1 MINCDILYLE
11 NLGGAFM
18 AEVFKLPGSSYEEIT
33 KIIRAYSNVKN
44 GQALS
49 LADLAQMSGMDKT
62 IISRNNGFLLQ
73 LKLITEGNKKAPTEI
88 CTTLGRAYNLGMTEQ
103 VSKIWFEIVKND
115 EFLNRM
121 ISTIQI
127 KMEMPKQ
134 EFVNHIVFSSSN
146 NNSNNARAGAS
157 AIIEILKLT
166 QMIEENDGMITARK
180 SSVVENSI
188 ISEKTQSVVEAKNQD
203 NKKADSNIKEM
214 NLPETGYY
222 IQSYTCE
229 SGKFA
234 KIIIPEDATEDD
246 LFAFE
251 DMLKIVLKR
260 KFKLNSDL

>member
-1 MINCDILYLE
+1 MS
-11 NLGGAFM
+11 
-18 AEVFKLPGSSYEEIT
+18 EVFKLPGSSYEEIT
-33 KIIRAYSNVKN
+33 KIIRAYSNVKT
-44 GQALS
+44 GQELS

-73 LKLITEGNKKAPTEI
+73 LKLITEGNKKAPTAM
-88 CTTLGRAYNLGMTEQ
+88 CVTLGKAYNLGITEQ
-103 VSKIWFEIVKND
+103 ISKIWFEIVKND

-127 KMEMPKQ
+127 KSEMPKQ
-134 EFVNHIVFSSSN
+134 EFINHIVFSSSN

-166 QMIEENDGMITARK
+166 QMIEENDGKIVSGRGDITDK
-180 SSVVENSI
+180 VDI
-188 ISEKTQSVVEAKNQD
+188 IEKPQNVLETKNQEI
-203 NKKADSNIKEM
+203 KKTDSGLKENI
-214 NLPETGYY
+214 LPEAGYY

-234 KIIIPEDATEDD
+234 KIIIPEDVTKDD

-260 KFKLNSDL
+260 KFKLNL

>member
-1 MINCDILYLE
+1 
-11 NLGGAFM
+11 M
-18 AEVFKLPGSSYEEIT
+18 AELFKLPGSSYEEIT

-44 GQALS
+44 GQVLS
-49 LADLAQMSGMDKT
+49 LEDLAQMSGMDKT

-73 LKLITEGNKKAPTEI
+73 IGLITKGNKKAPTEMCI
-88 CTTLGRAYNLGMTEQ
+88 TLGKAYKLGITEQ
-103 VSKIWFEIVKND
+103 ISKIWFEIVKND

-127 KMEMPKQ
+127 KTEMTKQ

-157 AIIEILKLT
+157 AVIEILKLT
-166 QMIEENDGMITARK
+166 QMIEENDGMIVSGK
-180 SSVVENSI
+180 SNAIEENV
-188 ISEKTQSVVEAKNQD
+188 ISEKSQNVVEIKNQEIKKVD
-203 NKKADSNIKEM
+203 NSIKEI
-214 NLPETGYY
+214 NSFEIGYY

-229 SGKFA
+229 SGKLA

-246 LFAFE
+246 LFALE

-260 KFKLNSDL
+260 KFKLNS

>member
-1 MINCDILYLE
+1 
-11 NLGGAFM
+11 M

-73 LKLITEGNKKAPTEI
+73 LKLITEGNRKAPTEI
-88 CTTLGRAYNLGMTEQ
+88 CITLGRAYNLGMAEQ

-121 ISTIQI
+121 ISTVQI

-134 EFVNHIVFSSSN
+134 EFINHIVFSSSN
-146 NNSNNARAGAS
+146 NNSNNTRAGAS

-166 QMIEENDGMITARK
+166 QMIEENDGMITVRK
-180 SSVVENSI
+180 SSVVQNGI
-188 ISEKTQSVVEAKNQD
+188 ISEEIQSVVEAKNQD
-203 NKKADSNIKEM
+203 NKKADSSIKEM
-214 NLPETGYY
+214 NLHETGYY

-260 KFKLNSDL
+260 KFKLNLDL

>member
-1 MINCDILYLE
+1 
-11 NLGGAFM
+11 M
-18 AEVFKLPGSSYEEIT
+18 AEIFKLPGSSYEEIT
-33 KIIRAYSNVKN
+33 KIIRAYSNVKH

-73 LKLITEGNKKAPTEI
+73 LRLITEGNKKAPTEMCI
-88 CTTLGRAYNLGMTEQ
+88 TLGRAYNLGMI
-103 VSKIWFEIVKND
+103 SKIWFEIVRND

-127 KMEMPKQ
+127 KTEMSKQ
-134 EFVNHIVFSSSN
+134 DFVNHIVFSSSN

-166 QMIEENDGMITARK
+166 QMIEENDGMIVSRK
-180 SSVVENSI
+180 SNVVEESI
-188 ISEKTQSVVEAKNQD
+188 VSEKIQNAQEIKIQEIRKV
-203 NKKADSNIKEM
+203 DSGVKET
-214 NLPETGYY
+214 NLLEVGYY

-229 SGKFA
+229 SGKLA

-260 KFKLNSDL
+260 KFKLNS

>member
-1 MINCDILYLE
+1 
-11 NLGGAFM
+11 M

-44 GQALS
+44 GQAIS
-49 LADLAQMSGMDKT
+49 LADLAQISGMDKT

-73 LKLITEGNKKAPTEI
+73 LRLITEGNRKTPTEMGI
-88 CTTLGRAYNLGMTEQ
+88 TLGRAYNLGMTEQ
-103 VSKIWFEIVKND
+103 ISKIWFEIVRND

-127 KMEMPKQ
+127 KTEMSKQ

-166 QMIEENDGMITARK
+166 QMIEENDGMIVSGK
-180 SSVVENSI
+180 SNDVVEGTVN
-188 ISEKTQSVVEAKNQD
+188 ERTQNETDIKSQEGR
-203 NKKADSNIKEM
+203 KADSSIKEA
-214 NLPETGYY
+214 NPLEAGYY

-229 SGKFA
+229 SGKLA

-246 LFAFE
+246 LYAFE

-260 KFKLNSDL
+260 KFKLNS

>member
-1 MINCDILYLE
+1 
-11 NLGGAFM
+11 M

-73 LKLITEGNKKAPTEI
+73 LGLITEGNKKAPTEMCI
-88 CTTLGRAYNLGMTEQ
+88 TLGRAYNLGMTEQ
-103 VSKIWFEIVKND
+103 ISKIWFEIVKND

-121 ISTIQI
+121 ILTIQI
-127 KMEMPKQ
+127 KTEMAKQ

-157 AIIEILKLT
+157 AVIEILKLT
-166 QMIEENDGMITARK
+166 QMIEENDGMIVSGK
-180 SSVVENSI
+180 SNAIEENV
-188 ISEKTQSVVEAKNQD
+188 ISEKSQNVVEIKNQEI
-203 NKKADSNIKEM
+203 KKVDSSIKEV
-214 NLPETGYY
+214 NSFEAGYY

-229 SGKFA
+229 SGKLA

-246 LFAFE
+246 LFALE

-260 KFKLNSDL
+260 KFKLNS

>member
-1 MINCDILYLE
+1 MYLVKCI
-11 NLGGAFM
+11 GGTYYM
-18 AEVFKLPGSSYEEIT
+18 SEIYKLPGSSYEEII

-62 IISRNNGFLLQ
+62 IISRNNGFLMQLQ
-73 LKLITEGNKKAPTEI
+73 LITEGNKKAPTERCI
-88 CTTLGRAYNLGMTEQ
+88 TLGRAYALGITEQ
-103 VSKIWFEIVKND
+103 ISKTWFDIVKND

-127 KMEMPKQ
+127 KSEMSKQ
-134 EFVNHIVFSSSN
+134 EFINHIVFSSSN
-146 NNSNNARAGAS
+146 NNTNNARAGAS

-166 QMIEENDGMITARK
+166 QMIEENDGKIVPSNGSVADKANMSDK
-180 SSVVENSI
+180 SQNVLETKSQEV
-188 ISEKTQSVVEAKNQD
+188 
-203 NKKADSNIKEM
+203 KKADSSIKEAG
-214 NLPETGYY
+214 LSEVGYY

-229 SGKFA
+229 SGKLA
-234 KIIIPEDATEDD
+234 KIIIPEDSTEDD

-260 KFKLNSDL
+260 KFKLNS

>member
-1 MINCDILYLE
+1 
-11 NLGGAFM
+11 M

-33 KIIRAYSNVKN
+33 KIIRAYSNVKH

-73 LKLITEGNKKAPTEI
+73 LRLITEGNKKAPTEMCI
-88 CTTLGRAYNLGMTEQ
+88 TLGRAYNLGITEQ
-103 VSKIWFEIVKND
+103 ISKSWFEIVRND

-127 KMEMPKQ
+127 KTEMSKQ
-134 EFVNHIVFSSSN
+134 DFVNHIVFSSSN

-166 QMIEENDGMITARK
+166 QMIEENDGMIVSGK
-180 SSVVENSI
+180 SNVVEESVVN
-188 ISEKTQSVVEAKNQD
+188 EKTQNEQEIR
-203 NKKADSNIKEM
+203 KADSGVKET
-214 NLPETGYY
+214 NPLEVGYY

-229 SGKFA
+229 SGKLA

-260 KFKLNSDL
+260 KFKLNS

>member
-1 MINCDILYLE
+1 
-11 NLGGAFM
+11 M

-33 KIIRAYSNVKN
+33 KIIRAYSNVKT

-73 LKLITEGNKKAPTEI
+73 LGLITEGNKKAPTEM
-88 CTTLGRAYNLGMTEQ
+88 CVTLGKAYNLGMTEQ
-103 VSKIWFEIVKND
+103 ISKIWFEIVKND

-127 KMEMPKQ
+127 KTEMTKQ

-157 AIIEILKLT
+157 AVIEILKLT
-166 QMIEENDGMITARK
+166 QMIEENDGMIISGK
-180 SSVVENSI
+180 SNAVEENV
-188 ISEKTQSVVEAKNQD
+188 ISEKSQNAIEIKNQE
-203 NKKADSNIKEM
+203 NKKADSNMKEV
-214 NLPETGYY
+214 NSFEAGYY

-229 SGKFA
+229 SSKLA

-246 LFAFE
+246 LFALE

-260 KFKLNSDL
+260 KFKLNL